1 MKVKDFLENF
11 NGTNHI
17 KIYDRFSFQT
27 HRYNNV
33 RNAISD
39 YGYFTVRGWTIA
51 ENVLIITIQTQF

>member
-11 NGTNHI
+11 NGVNHI

-27 HRYNNV
+27 RRYNDV

-39 YGYFTVRGWTIA
+39 YGYFTVRSWTIE
-51 ENVLIITIQTQF
+51 ENVLVITIQTQF